1 MGFMSDVGDAFS
13 DATSWSSLIGDAMN
27 GFHNPG
33 KSLFSLP
40 SNLFGPGGA
49 NSDTD
54 GISSTIQGPNPPP
67 PATPATS
74 DTFGSQAGKLLS
86 AGVSGVAKGFGSM
99 SRDVLDSASKEGVSA
114 VMNNIF
120 HKNDASKQGS
130 ATRKY
135 LQSAFPQLNPWERA
149 GAGGSMAGVQ
159 DAGFAQTT
167 KQTQM
172 NNDTQVKLA
181 NIQSDTTKYVAG
193 VNAATSRMN
202 TADQVFAQNSLLES
216 NKAKL
221 KADTQKTLNDA
232 SLSTQQKSESIARTY
247 TQYLQAHGVQL
258 TNEQIPVITDHIRS
272 QIENTNA
279 DTVNKKGPQTTFG
292 KNVNDVIYSRYL
304 RDTGSPNTT
313 DKIDTSNLPI
323 GDPMAIFAPVIHR
336 NASNFHN
343 AAGVRGSMSRK

>member
-33 KSLFSLP
+33 KPQFSLP

-74 DTFGSQAGKLLS
+74 DTLGSQAGKLLS

-149 GAGGSMAGVQ
+149 GAGGSMAGMQ
-159 DAGFAQTT
+159 EAS
-167 KQTQM
+167 
-172 NNDTQVKLA
+172 NDNAVKIA
-181 NIQSDTTKYVAG
+181 KINSDTTKYVAG
-193 VNAATSRMN
+193 VTAATSRMN
-202 TADQVFAQNSLLES
+202 TADQVFAQNSMLTYNQKEAETRI
-216 NKAKL
+216 NKIVT
-221 KADTQKTLNDA
+221 DTD
-232 SLSTQQKSESIARTY
+232 LSVQQKAESVARTY
-247 TQYLQAHGVQL
+247 VEYLKAHGVQL
-258 TNEQIPVITDHIRS
+258 TNDQIPVITKR
-272 QIENTNA
+272 IEA
-279 DTVNKKGPQTTFG
+279 E
-292 KNVNDVIYSRYL
+292 I
-304 RDTGSPNTT
+304 PN
-313 DKIDTSNLPI
+313 IQADTSNKNGPQSAYGKNSQDAFRSISHVIEASVNNLLPP
-323 GDPMAIFAPVIHR
+323 GSPRFSLHGALDHVLSVSDRNSANFR
-336 NASNFHN
+336 NAG
-343 AAGVRGSMSRK
+343 GVQGSMSRK

>member
-33 KSLFSLP
+33 KPSFSLP

-74 DTFGSQAGKLLS
+74 DTVGSQAGKLLS
-86 AGVSGVAKGFGSM
+86 AGVSGVAKGFGSVAR
-99 SRDVLDSASKEGVSA
+99 SGLDAAANEGVSA

-181 NIQSDTTKYVAG
+181 QIQSDTTKYVAG
-193 VNAATSRMN
+193 VNAVTSRMN

-232 SLSTQQKSESIARTY
+232 SLSTQQKAESISRTY
-247 TQYLQAHGVQL
+247 VNYLQAHGVQL
-258 TNEQIPVITDHIRS
+258 TNDQIPVITSKIQS
-272 QIENTNA
+272 EIENTR
-279 DTVNKKGPQTTFG
+279 Q
-292 KNVNDVIYSRYL
+292 
-304 RDTGSPNTT
+304 
-313 DKIDTSNLPI
+313 DTSNKKTANSPFGKYGTDLTHAWVTTPVPGARGPTQDSGPVTEGSLFGLPLI
-323 GDPMAIFAPVIHR
+323 RWSKR
-336 NASNFHN
+336 NADNFSN
-343 AAGVRGSMSRK
+343 AGGVRGSMSRK